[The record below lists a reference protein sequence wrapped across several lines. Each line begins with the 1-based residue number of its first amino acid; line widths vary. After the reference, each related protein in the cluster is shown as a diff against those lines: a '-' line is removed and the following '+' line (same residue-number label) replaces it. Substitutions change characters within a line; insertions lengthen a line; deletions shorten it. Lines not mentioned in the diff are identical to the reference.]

1 MSSEL
6 DAFGRFCAALALEDG
21 RPFSL
26 EDFQRKLLGDYFAAT
41 RETVVIISKK
51 NGKSTL
57 CAAVALF
64 HLLTTPDAECVIA
77 ASSRDQAQILFDQA
91 AGFVKRSPGLQK
103 RLTVKRGYREIRGAT
118 GGRIRVL
125 AADADTAD
133 GVIPTLAL
141 VDELHRHN
149 SAELYQVFRD
159 GLGPRHGRMLTI
171 STAGDDDASPLGEL
185 RTAAYTLPV
194 RERDGAYRYCA
205 SADGAFVLHEWAL
218 EPGAD
223 VGDMALVKSANP
235 ASWHTTE
242 NLRERHDS
250 PSTTSWLWKR
260 FACGIW
266 VRGGAEKWL
275 EPATWESCA
284 DPRPIPDG
292 ADVVLGFDGSFNQ
305 DATAIVAVTPGDVP
319 HIDVV
324 KVWERTAEMPDDWT
338 VPIADVEH
346 EIRMACKRWHAL
358 ELVADPYRW
367 QRSLE
372 ILRDE
377 RVAGEVVEYPQT
389 PSRMIPAT
397 TRFAEAVANKAL
409 SHTGD
414 PDLARHVDNAV
425 LRVGSQGAQLSK
437 ISKRSAR
444 RIDLAVAA
452 VMAYE
457 RAAVRRPGIPHIWDM
472 STLLAD
478 EPVGAR

>member
-1 MSSEL
+1 VSSEL
-6 DAFGRFCAALALEDG
+6 DAFRRFCAALVLDNGKPMVLE
-21 RPFSL
+21 PFQ
-26 EDFQRKLLGDYFAAT
+26 ERLLGDYFEGT
-41 RETVVIISKK
+41 RETAVLVSKK
-51 NGKSTL
+51 NAKTTTL
-57 CAAVALF
+57 AALALF
-64 HLLTTPDAECVIA
+64 HLLSVPEAECVIA

-91 AGFVKRSPGLQK
+91 VGFVKRSPGLQK
-103 RLTVKRGYREIRGAT
+103 RVTVKRGYREIRAKD

-141 VDELHRHN
+141 VDELHRHK
-149 SAELYQVFRD
+149 SAELYHVFRD
-159 GLGPRHGRMLTI
+159 GLGPRQGRMLTI

-185 RTAAYTLPV
+185 RSAAYTLPV
-194 RERDGAYRYCA
+194 RERDGAYRRCA

-223 VGDMALVKSANP
+223 VDDMELVKTANP
-235 ASWHTTE
+235 ASWHTLE
-242 NLRERHDS
+242 SLRERHDS

-266 VRGGAEKWL
+266 VRGGAEKWM
-275 EPATWESCA
+275 EPATWDACA
-284 DPRPIPDG
+284 EERAIPDG
-292 ADVVLGFDGSFNQ
+292 ADVVLGFDGSFNM
-305 DATAIVAVTPGDVP
+305 DATAIVAVQVGEPP
-319 HIDVV
+319 HLDVV

-346 EIRMACKRWHAL
+346 EIRQACKRWRVL

-377 RVAGEVVEYPQT
+377 HVAGEVVEY

-409 SHTGD
+409 THSGD

-425 LRVGSQGAQLSK
+425 LRVGSQGAQLEK
-437 ISKRSAR
+437 ISKKSAR
-444 RIDLAVAA
+444 KIDLAVAA

-457 RAAVRRPGIPHIWDM
+457 RAAVRRPGVPHVWSMDE
-472 STLLAD
+472 LLAD
-478 EPVGAR
+478 DAAAVS